1 MTDWT
6 FSALGDV
13 CSVNRRIKKYDD
25 QTPVSFVGMAEL
37 DEEAALAIPREDG
50 TFADYKTGYTL
61 FSDGD
66 ILAAKITPCWQNAK
80 IGIANLN
87 HPNGVGST
95 EFHVLKPSPD
105 LDSRYL
111 LHYLRRPALIS
122 EGEAR
127 MTGSGGQ
134 RRVPANFLEKLPIP
148 LPPLD
153 EQRRIADILDRAS
166 ELQTKVASRDNLL
179 REFLS
184 SSFHDISTNYPAKSS
199 PLGKICT
206 TKPDYGL
213 SHPSQDYS
221 PTAGRYIRIT
231 DIGNHGYL
239 KENAVSPNFES
250 HGTPAIGKR
259 LEDGDLLIARSGA
272 TVGKPFL
279 YRKEALGNEDHWFA
293 GYLVRFK
300 IDSDVICPEIVF
312 DFLRSPAYKRWVKL
326 NQTVSAQPNINA
338 KAFSE
343 KLLIPVLPTEA
354 ALKYLGIRKKVFSA
368 LEAARNQAAELD
380 ELYNSLATRAFA
392 GEL

>member
-153 EQRRIADILDRAS
+153 EQRRIADILDRAQS
-166 ELQTKVASRDNLL
+166 IITTSKEKCRKVEILKSSFTESIVKSSTKRQRLEEIAEVTGGLSLNRKRQDLPQKVPYLRVANVHRGALDLSGLKHFGVSNRELERTLLL
-179 REFLS
+179 RD
-184 SSFHDISTNYPAKSS
+184 DILMVEAHANQFEVGRAAILNESVP
-199 PLGKICT
+199 
-206 TKPDYGL
+206 GL
-213 SHPSQDYS
+213 THQ
-221 PTAGRYIRIT
+221 
-231 DIGNHGYL
+231 NHL
-239 KENAVSPNFES
+239 FKV
-250 HGTPAIGKR
+250 
-259 LEDGDLLIARSGA
+259 RSKG
-272 TVGKPFL
+272 
-279 YRKEALGNEDHWFA
+279 
-293 GYLVRFK
+293 
-300 IDSDVICPEIVF
+300 
-312 DFLRSPAYKRWVKL
+312 
-326 NQTVSAQPNINA
+326 
-338 KAFSE
+338 
-343 KLLIPVLPTEA
+343 LPP
-354 ALKYLGIRKKVFSA
+354 RA
-368 LEAARNQAAELD
+368 LEALLNSYLARRQLVKRAKTTSGLFTINISGARSLTLPVLSEQMSRTLD
-380 ELYNSLATRAFA
+380 RRLGEISKLHADSLKRQESADQLYNSLATRAFA

>member
-1 MTDWT
+1 MTAWAFT
-6 FSALGDV
+6 ALGDV
-13 CSVNRRIKKYDD
+13 CSVNRRINKYDD

-50 TFADYKTGYTL
+50 TFADYKSGYTL

-87 HPNGVGST
+87 QPKGVGST

-122 EGEAR
+122 EGESR

-153 EQRRIADILDRAS
+153 EQRRIAEILDRIAKCRQHARNAMDAATEFSAAS
-166 ELQTKVASRDNLL
+166 TLQDSQTIPFGEIATVRSGTTNPTIPENR
-179 REFLS
+179 
-184 SSFHDISTNYPAKSS
+184 NYPHVAPDNITPQSGRIINVKSVTEDGVTSGKYKFNKGDVLYSKIRPYLNKVSIAPFDGLCSADMYAIEPKEGYTAQFVAEVLQSNLFLTYAAKNSGRAS
-199 PLGKICT
+199 IPKINRRAL
-206 TKPDYGL
+206 L
-213 SHPSQDYS
+213 SFPI
-221 PTAGRYIRIT
+221 PTAT
-231 DIGNHGYL
+231 Q
-239 KENAVSPNFES
+239 EAVSTISRTRLIRDELIN
-250 HGTPAIGKR
+250 TYGK
-259 LEDGDLLIARSGA
+259 
-272 TVGKPFL
+272 
-279 YRKEALGNEDHWFA
+279 
-293 GYLVRFK
+293 
-300 IDSDVICPEIVF
+300 
-312 DFLRSPAYKRWVKL
+312 
-326 NQTVSAQPNINA
+326 
-338 KAFSE
+338 KAE
-343 KLLIPVLPTEA
+343 K
-354 ALKYLGIRKKVFSA
+354 
-368 LEAARNQAAELD
+368 LD